1 MRRHPVYFLDIEF
14 EERLQHIVTE
24 YGRADREKLV
34 NAILRIQKRLG
45 GLETKTAINFL
56 VENDI
61 TNCFRILL
69 SYYDKQYL
77 KALNNRE
84 TDAPLITK
92 IECRKVDA
100 KENAK
105 TVIAL
110 SKQIINDRRD

>member
-1 MRRHPVYFLDIEF
+1 
-14 EERLQHIVTE
+14 
-24 YGRADREKLV
+24 
-34 NAILRIQKRLG
+34 AILRIQKRLG

-77 KALNNRE
+77 KGLNNRE

-92 IECRKVDA
+92 IECLKVDA

-110 SKQIINDRRD
+110 IKQIK